1 MQRHDNVSIIYADI
15 VGFTKFASQCQPN
28 ELVRTLHEL
37 FVRFDWLAT
46 ENHCLRKG
54 LFFNNNNQRIFI
66 LILMKRILDE
76 NFLNINL
83 TDIDF

>member
-1 MQRHDNVSIIYADI
+1 MKSDFDAKMKPEQFHKIYIQRHDNVSIIYADI

-54 LFFNNNNQRIFI
+54 LFII
-66 LILMKRILDE
+66 LILNKNR
-76 NFLNINL
+76 
-83 TDIDF
+83 T

>member
-1 MQRHDNVSIIYADI
+1 MKSDFDAKMKPEQFHKIYIQRHDNVSIIYADI

-54 LFFNNNNQRIFI
+54 LFIFSYFEQ
-66 LILMKRILDE
+66 KS
-76 NFLNINL
+76 NI
-83 TDIDF
+83 I